1 MAVRIGASSHGFSNP
16 TGFLSDCHRRIE
28 MFLGALEA
36 VAKALDRPLAEGER
50 KSLDAALRYFR
61 ESAPKHNAD
70 EEESLFPRLRRIR
83 DPQAQQA
90 VEKLETLEREHRWA
104 EPLHAEID
112 RLGQICLSGRELSA
126 EAVRNFREAVSQ
138 LGAMYRTHIAAEENV
153 VFHAASLV
161 LSAADQAAIAK
172 EMEAR
177 RSLNKS
183 D

>member
-1 MAVRIGASSHGFSNP
+1 MPVRIGASSHGFSNP

-36 VAKALDRPLAEGER
+36 VAKALDRPLGEGER

-70 EEESLFPRLRRIR
+70 EEESLFPRLRRTGS
-83 DPQAQQA
+83 PQAQQA
-90 VEKLETLEREHRWA
+90 IEKLEALEWEHHWA
-104 EPLHAEID
+104 EHLHGEID
-112 RLGQICLSGRELSA
+112 RLGQIYLSGRALSA
-126 EAVRNFREAVSQ
+126 EEVRNFREAVSQ
-138 LGAMYRTHIAAEENV
+138 LCAMYGAHIAAEENV
-153 VFHAASLV
+153 VFPAAALV